1 MIDDISRTIR
11 VGLVWHSMNSGNL
24 GVGALSLT
32 NIAIVEKLAREAGL
46 TPQFVVIGWTDKREP
61 YLTREDVEVVQLRL
75 KDFVK
80 PVGGLFSTLRSC
92 DLVLDI
98 GAGDSFADIYGR
110 QRIITQLASKFLTI
124 LAGRPLIL
132 CPQTIGPFTDRA
144 WRRLAL
150 WTIRRA
156 AGVATRDDASTA
168 FLREMGYDG
177 DVIEATDVALRLPY
191 TRPETRSDGP
201 VKVGINISG
210 LLYSGGY
217 TRDNMFGLVS
227 DYPTLMARI
236 VEYFTSQDGV
246 EIHLVSHVLPDE
258 ITTEDAG
265 DYFAA
270 EDDHLAALKV
280 KEQFPDVV
288 ISPVFADPMQ
298 AKSYIAGLD
307 FFMGAR
313 MHACIAAFS
322 SGVPVVPMAYSRKFA
337 GLFGTLGYDKTVDC
351 VSDTADTIFEAVVD
365 GFQNR
370 DALKVEMDK
379 AFARGE
385 GRLGE
390 YDAALRS
397 AFDRFQA
404 SA

>member
-1 MIDDISRTIR
+1 MGETSQSIR
-11 VGLVWHSMNSGNL
+11 IGLVWHSMNSGNL
-24 GVGALSLT
+24 GVGALTLA
-32 NIAIVEKLAREAGL
+32 NIAIVERLAIEAGL
-46 TPQFVVIGWTDKREP
+46 TPKFVIIGWTDQREH
-61 YLTREDVEVVQLRL
+61 YLVRDDVDIVSLRL
-75 KDFVK
+75 KDFIK
-80 PVGGLFSTLRSC
+80 PVGGLFATLRSC

-110 QRIITQLASKFLTI
+110 KRIGTQLASKFLTI

-132 CPQTIGPFTDRA
+132 CPQTMGPFADKT

-150 WTIRRA
+150 WAIRRA
-156 AGVATRDDASTA
+156 AAVATRDDASTA

-177 DVIEATDVALRLPY
+177 NVIEATDVALRLPY
-191 TRPETRSDGP
+191 EPPQLRDGGLT
-201 VKVGINISG
+201 KVGINVSG

-217 TRDNMFGLVS
+217 TRDNMFGLES

-236 VEYFTSQDGV
+236 VEYFTNQENV
-246 EIHLVSHVLPDE
+246 EVHLVSHVLPDK
-258 ITTEDAG
+258 ITGEDAG
-265 DYFAA
+265 DYLAA
-270 EDDHLAALKV
+270 EDDHRAALTI

-322 SGVPVVPMAYSRKFA
+322 SGVPVIPMAYSRKFA

-351 VSDTADTIFEAVVD
+351 VSDSADTIFDAIVD

-370 DALKVEMDK
+370 KVLKEDMDR

-390 YDAALRS
+390 YDAALRY
-397 AFDRFQA
+397 ALDRYRA
-404 SA
+404 GA